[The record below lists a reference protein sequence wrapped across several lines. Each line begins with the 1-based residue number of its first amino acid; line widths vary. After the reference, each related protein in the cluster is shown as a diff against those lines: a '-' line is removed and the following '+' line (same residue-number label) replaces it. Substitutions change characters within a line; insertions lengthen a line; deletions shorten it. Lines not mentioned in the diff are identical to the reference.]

1 MVTFNLM
8 QSSSARWQIRTRPNR
23 HYPFLS
29 RHPWV
34 MANALAHAT
43 LREMTPEVESDDSQ
57 SQPADKNAAAET
69 DPQAAESDPND
80 RQLPVCGDIIDL
92 LDYDGNWI
100 ARGLI
105 NPASRLRIR
114 LYAFSSEEQ
123 IDDAMWAERIEQ
135 AVARRRLTGSPNPQ
149 GGERL
154 IFSESDR
161 MSGLIVDRYA
171 DCLSVQITGG
181 ALIPRTEML
190 IREVTAAAARHQTPC
205 QRVLVRMD
213 DATVKH
219 EGVSEETLAELQ
231 SLTTLDSEADSTVW
245 YQHNGL
251 EMAIDL
257 QDGQK
262 TGGYLDQQ
270 LNHAAAASYMADRRV
285 LDICTYTGGFALAA
299 ARAGAKEVVAVD
311 SSERALDI
319 AKRNA
324 ERNQLTN
331 VRFDQGDCFD
341 DLKERRERGEQFDA
355 IILDPPR
362 FAGSR
367 NQTNAALRAYTRL
380 NASAVD
386 LLPPGGILVTC
397 SCSGRVSRADFLNM
411 LVDVGRKRG
420 RDLIVLESRG
430 PSPDHVF
437 AVSCPESD
445 YLKCIVVQV
454 I

>member
-1 MVTFNLM
+1 
-8 QSSSARWQIRTRPNR
+8 
-23 HYPFLS
+23 
-29 RHPWV
+29 

-43 LREMTPEVESDDSQ
+43 LREMAPEVETDDSQ
-57 SQPADKNAAAET
+57 SQPADTNAAAET
-69 DPQAAESDPND
+69 DQQAAESDPND

-123 IDDAMWAERIEQ
+123 IDDAMWVERIEQ
-135 AVARRRLTGSPNPQ
+135 AVARRRLTGAPNPQ

-181 ALIPRTEML
+181 ALIPRAEML

-257 QDGQK
+257 QPCRRSQLHGRPASTRYLHLHGWVR
-262 TGGYLDQQ
+262 TGRG
-270 LNHAAAASYMADRRV
+270 
-285 LDICTYTGGFALAA
+285 
-299 ARAGAKEVVAVD
+299 AGWCQ
-311 SSERALDI
+311 R
-319 AKRNA
+319 
-324 ERNQLTN
+324 
-331 VRFDQGDCFD
+331 
-341 DLKERRERGEQFDA
+341 
-355 IILDPPR
+355 
-362 FAGSR
+362 
-367 NQTNAALRAYTRL
+367 
-380 NASAVD
+380 
-386 LLPPGGILVTC
+386 
-397 SCSGRVSRADFLNM
+397 SGCCR
-411 LVDVGRKRG
+411 
-420 RDLIVLESRG
+420 
-430 PSPDHVF
+430 
-437 AVSCPESD
+437 
-445 YLKCIVVQV
+445 
-454 I
+454 